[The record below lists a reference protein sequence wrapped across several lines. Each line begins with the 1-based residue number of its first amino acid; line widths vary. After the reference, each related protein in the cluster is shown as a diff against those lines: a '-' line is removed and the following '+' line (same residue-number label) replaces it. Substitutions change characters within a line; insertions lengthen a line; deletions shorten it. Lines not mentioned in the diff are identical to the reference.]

1 MRNHQ
6 TLFASDWHRVT
17 SLYSVRFEME
27 EVSEGVLQ
35 VQAIW
40 STKQPP
46 PPRAMEALSAKFHA
60 ALNAFITTAQH
71 SVSDGSKA

>member
-6 TLFASDWHRVT
+6 APFASDWHNLT

-27 EVSEGVLQ
+27 KVSEGVLQ

-40 STKQPP
+40 STDQPP
-46 PPRAMEALSAKFHA
+46 PPRVMKALSAKFHA
-60 ALNAFITTAQH
+60 ALHVFIATAQH
-71 SVSDGSKA
+71 STTEGSKA